1 MGHVGQRDRKVQP
14 THCRHCAAKLGERRV
29 TVNEPAGL
37 SGHFCNAECYTNCR
51 ANRPTASV
59 QTVHADLDTL
69 MPVEGILGFR

>member
-1 MGHVGQRDRKVQP
+1 M
-14 THCRHCAAKLGERRV
+14 
-29 TVNEPAGL
+29 NEPAGL